1 MLIIMDAGCVFG
13 NICGYDEPRWDERK
27 SAIFS
32 AALRD
37 LDAILGRDEL
47 LIQKTKEA
55 LGDIDA
61 KFVGLIGTPVPAV
74 ITTDYRALKR
84 LMETDYEYQLCLL
97 RLMES
102 ACMTEGVNRAFLQIL
117 KYLYEEGGSGAGSS
131 QMSHEQK
138 PLAEELEKL
147 GKLGKL
153 GDLVELIKGNA
164 SKGWGTRRSIPR

>member
-1 MLIIMDAGCVFG
+1 MKGLRKYLSPFTPDQSGAVSVLFHYGGMLIIMDAGGCVG
-13 NICGYDEPRWDERK
+13 NICGYDEPRWDKKK

-74 ITTDYRALKR
+74 IATDY
-84 LMETDYEYQLCLL
+84 

-102 ACMTEGVNRAFLQIL
+102 TCMTKVLAGRFYRYSRTTCMKKVDQEQ
-117 KYLYEEGGSGAGSS
+117 GSS
-131 QMSHEQK
+131 QMAVLSKK
-138 PLAEELEKL
+138 PLAWK
-147 GKLGKL
+147 
-153 GDLVELIKGNA
+153 
-164 SKGWGTRRSIPR
+164 S